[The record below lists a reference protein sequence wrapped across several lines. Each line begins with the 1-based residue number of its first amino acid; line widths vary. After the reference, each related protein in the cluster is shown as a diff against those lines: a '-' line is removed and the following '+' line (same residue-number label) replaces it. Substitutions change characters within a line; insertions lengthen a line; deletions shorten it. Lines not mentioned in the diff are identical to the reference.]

1 VRDTIKGVIRRVHV
15 DVLRTGEVELSDTD
29 ARHVRNVLRLTTGTP
44 LELFDD
50 VGGVATGQ
58 IVALDPRVVVR
69 VNEVRSVSRST
80 PRITIASA
88 IPKGERADW
97 MIEKLSELGCDR
109 FLPLAASRSVVLP
122 EGKNKRE
129 RWIRIA
135 TESAKQSRRRG
146 VMSIDALTSVG
157 QALTTITGP
166 AVFLSTEASAP
177 QLIAT
182 AFGDATDSISLFIGP
197 EGGWTDDEI
206 ALFERHHVR
215 PLKLTN
221 TVLRVETAAIAA
233 MAVVACSL
241 TSNPRPPR

>member
-1 VRDTIKGVIRRVHV
+1 
-15 DVLRTGEVELSDTD
+15 
-29 ARHVRNVLRLTTGTP
+29 
-44 LELFDD
+44 
-50 VGGVATGQ
+50 
-58 IVALDPRVVVR
+58 
-69 VNEVRSVSRST
+69 
-80 PRITIASA
+80 
-88 IPKGERADW
+88 
-97 MIEKLSELGCDR
+97 
-109 FLPLAASRSVVLP
+109 
-122 EGKNKRE
+122 
-129 RWIRIA
+129 
-135 TESAKQSRRRG
+135 
-146 VMSIDALTSVG
+146 MSIDALTSVG